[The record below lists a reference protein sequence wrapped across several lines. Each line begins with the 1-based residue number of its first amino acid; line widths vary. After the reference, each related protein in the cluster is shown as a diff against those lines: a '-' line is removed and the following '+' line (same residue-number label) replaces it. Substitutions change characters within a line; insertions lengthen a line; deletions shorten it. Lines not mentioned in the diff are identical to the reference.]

1 VSLLFASFLK
11 HFKTDKPASSVP
23 TLEFAHAFSQSGAEQ
38 KFGGANG
45 HVNVRKDASGTLG
58 YIARRD
64 GTLALVYGA
73 DVSNAAERTMHR
85 AFIDAH
91 TGNVISAVNYAADA
105 SVSTPNDRL
114 RNAPQLTFE
123 PSTRSYLPFSYLL
136 NRGSRSSSTLKT
148 VLLRPTDGT
157 SSRLV
162 TRSLIL
168 GKRAFHPFLHHDL

>member
-1 VSLLFASFLK
+1 MHVSLLFASFLK
-11 HFKTDKPASSVP
+11 LFKTDKPASSVP
-23 TLEFAHAFSQSGAEQ
+23 TLEFAHAFWQSGAEQ

-73 DVSNAAERTMHR
+73 HVSNAAERTMHR

-91 TGNVISAVNYAADA
+91 TGKVISAVNYAADA

-114 RNAPQLTFE
+114 RNASTDLRAQYKVIPALQLSPESGFQVIVNPQDSVASANGWHKFSPGYTFTD
-123 PSTRSYLPFSYLL
+123 TR
-136 NRGSRSSSTLKT
+136 
-148 VLLRPTDGT
+148 
-157 SSRLV
+157 
-162 TRSLIL
+162 
-168 GKRAFHPFLHHDL
+168 